1 MKKLTS
7 ILSVLVL
14 TVSGTSLF
22 AADHLEAPAVMDDGR
37 LDINDLYAFQSFED
51 AERSVLILT
60 VNPAAG
66 VISPTSF
73 NPAGRYLFEI
83 DNTGDAVADIVYE
96 ATFSRVF
103 RNGRQRFLIRR
114 NGAVVVRGMTGSP
127 ELPMRAPGRIRARC
141 GVFDDPFFF
150 DLNGFNDGFNFTGD
164 DFFAGLNVSAIVLEV
179 PNSQLNGQST
189 NISVHSRT
197 IVDNC
202 TFDRMGRPAINTA
215 LIPDG
220 LENAFNSIEPK
231 YDFVAFGDIVQ
242 QRIEELNGG
251 DSATASAL
259 AATLLPDVLT
269 FDTSSTV
276 GFLNG
281 RKLADDVI
289 DAELDL
295 LTNGAVPTDLV
306 DSEDEFLDVFPYL
319 AAPN

>member
-7 ILSVLVL
+7 ILSMMVLA
-14 TVSGTSLF
+14 VSGVSVF

-37 LDINDLYAFQSFED
+37 LDINDLYVFQSFED
-51 AERSVLILT
+51 PNNSVLILT

-73 NPAGRYLFEI
+73 NPAGSYLFEI

-96 ATFSRVF
+96 TTFGRVF
-103 RNGRQRFLIRR
+103 KNGLQRYLVRR
-114 NGAVVVRGMTGSP
+114 NDTVVARGVTGVTVARTS
-127 ELPMRAPGRIRARC
+127 GVVNARC
-141 GVFDDPFFF
+141 GTFDDPFFF

-164 DFFAGLNVSAIVLEV
+164 DFFAGLNVSAIVIEV
-179 PNSQLNGQST
+179 PNSQLNGDSS

-197 IVDNC
+197 TINDC

-220 LENAFNSIEPK
+220 LENAFNVIEPK
-231 YDFVAFGDIVQ
+231 YDFVAFGEIVQ

-259 AATLLPDVLT
+259 AAILLPDVLT
-269 FDTSSTV
+269 FDTGSTD

-289 DAELDL
+289 DAELGL
-295 LTNGAVPTDLV
+295 LTNGAVTTDFV
-306 DSEDEFLDVFPYL
+306 DNENEFIDVFPYL